1 MKSNVTD
8 ACYVNSKPSMIL
20 WGGGGAAYYLG
31 GEKQDEK
38 QPITSKLRFLNRVNI
53 ISGPQRTV

>member
-1 MKSNVTD
+1 MTIHASNVTD
-8 ACYVNSKPSMIL
+8 ACYVN
-20 WGGGGAAYYLG
+20 WGGGGGTAYYLV